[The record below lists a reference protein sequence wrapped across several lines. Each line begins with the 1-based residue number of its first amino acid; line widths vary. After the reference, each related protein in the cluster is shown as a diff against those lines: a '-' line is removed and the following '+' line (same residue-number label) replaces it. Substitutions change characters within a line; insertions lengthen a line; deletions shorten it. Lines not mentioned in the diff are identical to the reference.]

1 VTLGSPLALPHAVFE
16 RLDPAPVAE
25 RGVKPAGVTRWINL
39 ADPGDLVALPVKG
52 ISRKFD
58 GVGLDDHAVVHAF
71 GFHLV
76 SNYLKCPKLADALRS
91 VVVSPD
97 AARN

>member
-1 VTLGSPLALPHAVFE
+1 LNALL
-16 RLDPAPVAE
+16 RLRA
-25 RGVKPAGVTRWINL
+25 RGETDRGGARWINL

-58 GVGLDDHAVVHAF
+58 GVGLDDHVVVHAF
-71 GFHLV
+71 DFHLV

-91 VVVSPD
+91 VVVSPGV
-97 AARN
+97 ARN